1 MSESVVKSPDGQE
14 SDDLLEEDFR
24 IDTFRFMEQVIIQTL
39 RKLIMKKAADI
50 ARLERP
56 RNTKRY
62 VVTREHVIRAI
73 KRIFRDRKKVM
84 DAINQAQSK

>member
-62 VVTREHVIRAI
+62 VVTREHVIRAT
-73 KRIFRDRKKVM
+73 KRIFRDRRKVM